1 MLTED
6 GSKVSI
12 NGWKRS
18 GIFDAVTDG
27 SSSLPSIDPFQDMA
41 PLPSTSDG
49 DNENVYPIE
58 VTEDFVNL
66 RLATDDDDSD
76 WGNEE
81 DDEFDRNAFD
91 FIVDDE

>member
-1 MLTED
+1 MQSLITLPLCPRSTDFKTSLLYHQLMMET
-6 GSKVSI
+6 
-12 NGWKRS
+12 NG
-18 GIFDAVTDG
+18 V
-27 SSSLPSIDPFQDMA
+27 
-41 PLPSTSDG
+41 
-49 DNENVYPIE
+49 VYLIE

-91 FIVDDE
+91 FIFDDE

>member
-1 MLTED
+1 M
-6 GSKVSI
+6 
-12 NGWKRS
+12 
-18 GIFDAVTDG
+18 
-27 SSSLPSIDPFQDMA
+27 
-41 PLPSTSDG
+41 
-49 DNENVYPIE
+49 E

-66 RLATDDDDSD
+66 RLATGDDDSD